1 MYIEGVDSIDN
12 KIIHLLRNNARMSY
26 SAIGEVVGLSR
37 VAVKNRIDALE
48 KNGIIQ
54 NYRAIIN
61 PCKSTEGLQFTL
73 DVEVQEECLPNIVD
87 VLCKCKYIRQ
97 VYRTN
102 RKARLHCQGYAPS
115 EKALHIYVHN
125 LFDNHTGILKLEWQM
140 IRKTYKDED
149 GGVEYEG
156 SKKDI

>member
-37 VAVKNRIDALE
+37 VAVKNRINALE
-48 KNGIIQ
+48 KKGIIQ
-54 NYRAIIN
+54 GYRTIIN

-73 DVEVQEECLPNIVD
+73 DMEVQAECLSNIVD
-87 VLCKCKYIRQ
+87 VLCKSKYIRQ

-102 RKARLHCQGYAPS
+102 GKARLHCQGYVPS
-115 EKALHIYVHN
+115 RKSLDIYVHN
-125 LFDNHTGILKLEWQM
+125 LFDNYVGILKLEWQM
-140 IRKTYKDED
+140 IRETYKDED

-156 SKKDI
+156 SKEDI